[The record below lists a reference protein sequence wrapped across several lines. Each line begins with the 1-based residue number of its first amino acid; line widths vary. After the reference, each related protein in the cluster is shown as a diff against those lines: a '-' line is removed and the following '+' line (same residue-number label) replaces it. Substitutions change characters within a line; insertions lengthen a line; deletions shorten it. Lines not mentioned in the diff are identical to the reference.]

1 MDASDLLHLV
11 PESVRRGARTDW
23 ITARIRDAIQEGA
36 LTTGSRLPSTRMLA
50 AELGFSRGTVAE
62 AYRRLAEEG
71 MIAGSAGAGTVV
83 VSTPAPAPAPRAPDD
98 PPDRDETA
106 ATHRAADTPE
116 AIDLATGLPDLT
128 AFPRTAWLRA
138 EKEVLATA
146 TSRQLGYAP
155 PEGTPELRRELSAWL
170 SRSRG
175 VLAPPERIIVTAGV
189 TGALSLLAQTL
200 RTDGHSTVA
209 IEDPSAEGNR
219 RILNYWMP
227 RTLPVP
233 VDSDGIEVSAL
244 AASDAR
250 AVLVTPAHQYPTGV
264 VLSPERRR
272 ELIAWAQGR
281 ERLIIEDDYD
291 AEYRYDRR
299 PVRAVQPLDP
309 EAVAYTASLSKT
321 LAPAL
326 RLGWLV
332 PPARLRARLVEL
344 RWATD
349 LGSPALPQLTLA
361 HLLRNG
367 ALERHLRTMRTRH
380 RARRDAAMTTI
391 REHLPGLR
399 VVGIAAGLHLVL
411 DLPDDLNDEQIAAH
425 ARAAGVIVQPLSRHR
440 TSPGAPGLIINYAAH
455 HPARL
460 DTAIRAL
467 SSVITCKREARN
479 SEPRS

>member
-1 MDASDLLHLV
+1 MGAADFLHLV
-11 PESVRRGARTDW
+11 PESVGRGARTDW
-23 ITARIRDAIQEGA
+23 ITARIRDAIQEGG
-36 LTTGSRLPSTRMLA
+36 LTTGSRLPSTRVLA

-62 AYRRLAEEG
+62 AYRRLTEEG

-83 VSTPAPAPAPRAPDD
+83 VSTPTSAPHAPDD
-98 PPDRDETA
+98 PPDRGETA
-106 ATHRAADTPE
+106 TTNRAAERPE
-116 AIDLATGLPDLT
+116 AIDLAAGLPDLT
-128 AFPRTAWLRA
+128 AFPRAAWLRA

-155 PEGTPELRRELSAWL
+155 PEGTVELRRELSAWL

-175 VLAPPERIIVTAGV
+175 VLAHPERIIVTAGV

-200 RTDGHSTVA
+200 CADGHTTVA
-209 IEDPSAEGNR
+209 VEDPSAEGNR

-233 VDSDGIEVSAL
+233 VDHDGIDVGVL

-250 AVLVTPAHQYPTGV
+250 AALVTPAHQYPTGV

-272 ELIAWAQGR
+272 ELIAWAQGGDH
-281 ERLIIEDDYD
+281 LIIEDDYD

-309 EAVAYTASLSKT
+309 EAVAYTSSLSKT

-326 RLGWLV
+326 RLGWIV
-332 PPARLRARLVEL
+332 PPARLHARLVEL

-349 LGSPALPQLTLA
+349 LGSPVLPQLTLA
-361 HLLRNG
+361 HLLRDG

-380 RARRDAAMTTI
+380 RARRDVATAAI
-391 REHLPGLR
+391 REHLPDLR
-399 VVGIAAGLHLVL
+399 VGGIAAGLHLVL
-411 DLPDDLNDEQIAAH
+411 HLPEDLNDEQIAAD

-440 TSPGAPGLIINYAAH
+440 TSPGTPGLIINYAAH

-460 DTAIRAL
+460 DAAIRTL
-467 SSVITCKREARN
+467 SSVIT
-479 SEPRS
+479 